1 MAGFFSLFVNALSL
15 VPVGRTDGGRISQGL
30 FGRSGSQAVSF
41 ASLAFLLILGFTQSD
56 LLLFYFAFVV
66 FFQSELE
73 IPMRNEVDD
82 VPVTTAS
89 VAALAGFLTLLT
101 LIPMG

>member
-1 MAGFFSLFVNALSL
+1 M
-15 VPVGRTDGGRISQGL
+15 
-30 FGRSGSQAVSF
+30 SF

-73 IPMRNEVDD
+73 IPMRNEIDD
-82 VPVTTAS
+82 VPVATAS
-89 VAALAGFLTLLT
+89 VAALAGFLMLLT